1 MFCSREHQLL
11 WRGIMVD
18 WTTKENEILWE
29 GIKAGG
35 AYLDELGKRD
45 LGVLTK
51 EELIRF
57 AQCLVQAVTEE
68 RLRGIKQFDD
78 EIPF

>member
-1 MFCSREHQLL
+1 
-11 WRGIMVD
+11 MVD

-45 LGVLTK
+45 LGVLTE

>member
-1 MFCSREHQLL
+1 MRALCAVCFRGERGFGFNPKLKRETGRSVMFCSREHQLL

-35 AYLDELGKRD
+35 AYLDELSCASRN
-45 LGVLTK
+45 
-51 EELIRF
+51 
-57 AQCLVQAVTEE
+57 
-68 RLRGIKQFDD
+68 
-78 EIPF
+78 